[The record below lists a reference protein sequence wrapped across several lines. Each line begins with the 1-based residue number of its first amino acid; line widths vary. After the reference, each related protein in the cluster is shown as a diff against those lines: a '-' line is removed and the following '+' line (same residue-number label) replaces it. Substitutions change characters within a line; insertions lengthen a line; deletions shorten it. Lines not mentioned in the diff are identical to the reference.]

1 MTTSFS
7 SSRSVIAQT
16 QHTVRSMSRA
26 LFMLLTAI
34 LLFVSVQTLRA
45 ENAQPLVSAKW
56 LSENLDVPSIRVLD
70 LQSPQGYARAHI
82 KGSVNTSYAQW
93 RQTDANGLPKMLPD
107 IVYLQNLIGTLG
119 IEKDTHVILAP
130 IGISASEVAV
140 ATRVYWTFKTL
151 GHKKISILNG
161 GLIAYSKLPDAKFVT
176 EPTTVEPT
184 TYKANLNK
192 DMAPNGDDVNF
203 AWKQGVVMV
212 DSRSED
218 EYLGKVAGPG
228 QRAGTI
234 PDSRFMPFD
243 RLLEKDGQSFRFPDV
258 SVLQSTYEKHKVPTS
273 GRQISFCHT
282 GHRTSVT
289 WFVSHELL
297 GNKDAK
303 LYDASM
309 AEWAKRQDLPIAKPK

>member
-1 MTTSFS
+1 MTMSFS
-7 SSRSVIAQT
+7 SSRSAFARTPSTRWGIP
-16 QHTVRSMSRA
+16 HT

-34 LLFVSVQTLRA
+34 FLIASVDTIRA
-45 ENAQPLVSAKW
+45 EAAQPLVSAKW
-56 LSENLDVPSIRVLD
+56 LSENLDASSIRILD

-82 KGSVNTSYAQW
+82 KGAVNTSYAQW
-93 RQTDANGLPKMLPD
+93 RRTDANGLPKMLPD
-107 IVYLQNLIGTLG
+107 LDYLQSLIGTLG
-119 IEKDTHVILAP
+119 IEQGTHVILAP

-151 GHKKISILNG
+151 GHDKVSILNG
-161 GLIAYSKLPDAKFVT
+161 GLIAYSKLSDAKFVT
-176 EPTTVEPT
+176 EPTTVSPT
-184 TYKANLNK
+184 TYNASLNK
-192 DMAPNGDDVNF
+192 DMAPNGDEVNF

-243 RLLEKDGQSFRFPDV
+243 RLLEKDGQSFRFPEV
-258 SVLQSTYEKHKVPTS
+258 SELKSIYEKHKVPTS

-282 GHRTSVT
+282 GHRTSLT